1 MSVPSEDLS
10 SLLKDI
16 NTLEKA
22 SKRGLFSQSVEK
34 PVFFDMAFNYID
46 LPIDDLQR
54 LAGNGEKAE
63 MGTVKKQE
71 KEVEIKPVE
80 NVKKTRESR
89 ETTPAV
95 NNQEEEQEGKKSWLG
110 GWFGRK

>member
-1 MSVPSEDLS
+1 
-10 SLLKDI
+10 
-16 NTLEKA
+16 
-22 SKRGLFSQSVEK
+22 
-34 PVFFDMAFNYID
+34 
-46 LPIDDLQR
+46 
-54 LAGNGEKAE
+54 